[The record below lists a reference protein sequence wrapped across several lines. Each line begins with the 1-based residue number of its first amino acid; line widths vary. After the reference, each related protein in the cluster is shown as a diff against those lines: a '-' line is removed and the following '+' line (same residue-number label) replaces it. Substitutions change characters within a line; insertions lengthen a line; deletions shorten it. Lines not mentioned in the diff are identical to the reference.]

1 MNRAD
6 KIQFLKDISSGKKWV
21 PGLQKI
27 DLSKYT
33 SEELNRYLSIKR
45 NYQRNKV
52 ELSQADYDYIKH
64 LAALQKE
71 RPANYGKAQQ
81 ESK

>member
-1 MNRAD
+1 MNRKY
-6 KIQFLKDISSGKKWV
+6 KIQFLKDISSGKKSL

-33 SEELNRYLSIKR
+33 SEELNRYLSIQR

-52 ELSQADYDYIKH
+52 ELSQEDQEY
-64 LAALQKE
+64 LQHFAELQNE
-71 RPANYGKAQQ
+71 RPANYGIVQQ